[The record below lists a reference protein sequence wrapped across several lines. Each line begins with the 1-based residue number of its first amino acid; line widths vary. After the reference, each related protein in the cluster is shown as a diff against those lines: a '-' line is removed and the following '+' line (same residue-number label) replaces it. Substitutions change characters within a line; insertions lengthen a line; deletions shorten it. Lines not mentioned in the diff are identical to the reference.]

1 MTTTPS
7 QPAWLDRNAYPFAAR
22 SLALPEGRLHYV
34 DEGPADAADV
44 LVLVHGTPTWSF
56 EYRHLIHALRPRH
69 RVIALDH
76 LGFGLSERPPAAD
89 YRPEAHARRFAAF
102 ITALGL
108 PRFTLVT
115 HDFGGPIALPFAAA
129 HPERLAGLV
138 LFNTWLAPFTDPTM
152 LRRARWVAGRLGRF
166 LYRSLNASLRLI
178 MPSAYAR
185 RRRLTPAIHA
195 QYLAPFRDRDAR
207 DYVLHTLA
215 RALLDSREHY
225 AALHAR
231 RDVLARL
238 PTTILW
244 GLADSAFGPAYLER
258 LREALPAAD
267 VHALADA
274 GHWPHEEAPD
284 QVAALVAA
292 HLARH
297 PAARVTSPACAP
309 LQAP

>member
-1 MTTTPS
+1 MTLAITS
-7 QPAWLDRNAYPFAAR
+7 PAWLDRAAYPFTHR

-34 DEGPADAADV
+34 DEGPADAAEV

-56 EYRHLIHALRPRH
+56 EYRHLIRALRPTH

-89 YRPEAHARRFAAF
+89 YRPEAHARRFAGF
-102 ITALGL
+102 IAALGL

-115 HDFGGPIALPFAAA
+115 HDFGGPIALPLAAA
-129 HPERLAGLV
+129 HPEQLAGLV
-138 LFNTWLAPFTDPTM
+138 LFNTWLAPFTDPAM
-152 LRRARWVAGRLGRF
+152 LRRARFAAGRLGRF
-166 LYRSLNASLRLI
+166 LYRHLNASLRLI

-195 QYLAPFRDRDAR
+195 HYLAPFLDRDAR
-207 DYVLHTLA
+207 GYVLHTLA
-215 RALLDSREHY
+215 RALLGSHDHY

-231 RDVLARL
+231 RHVLDAL
-238 PTTILW
+238 PTTVIW

-258 LREALPAAD
+258 LRDSLPAAA
-267 VHALADA
+267 VHTLADA

-284 QVAALVAA
+284 EVAALVRA

-297 PAARVTSPACAP
+297 AAPRVTSSACDP